1 MLKMEKGVKILI
13 YILGVIAA
21 LEFGFFAGY
30 LYGEFNTAVALST
43 YLEVK
48 DNTTQEPSIIY
59 INETCTYDK
68 RDIVLAKQD
77 MLIEFYNKGYLT
89 SEDLLRW
96 II

>member
-1 MLKMEKGVKILI
+1 MLKMEKGIKTII
-13 YILGVIAA
+13 YILGIITA
-21 LEFGFFAGY
+21 LQFGFFVGY
-30 LYGEFNTAVALST
+30 IFGEVNTAVALST

-59 INETCTYDK
+59 INETCNYDK
-68 RDIVLAKQD
+68 RDITLAKQD

-96 II
+96 IE

>member
-59 INETCTYDK
+59 INETYK
-68 RDIVLAKQD
+68 RDIALAKQD
-77 MLIEFYNKGYLT
+77 ILIKFLT
-89 SEDLLRW
+89 SEDLLR
-96 II
+96 